1 MAVLSKLLKT
11 AAKKGKDVVEEADI
25 TRKAKIEANRR
36 EANINRFG
44 YDPNE
49 SKTLPDTSYRFQHQP
64 RSDGARLDDMTG
76 GGEYFPDDIYSSK
89 GLSYYGD
96 PKNKFDVES
105 FNVIQSVK
113 GKPNDEVTIY
123 RAVPKDE
130 KIKDINEGDFVTL
143 SKDYAELHAASG
155 YGVGGNESGK
165 IISKKVKVKDLRSD
179 GNDLNEFGYF
189 PEKELGLAPPLEIGL
204 SEEAL
209 KGTFLRNYTARD
221 AKNMDIL
228 SENSTAGSS
237 KADKLIN
244 KKVKENEKV
253 AVRLNLNSRLDRDA
267 PQSPANRLQTIH
279 PYSKNGEPQYKTALS
294 YKPYVTVENV
304 VFNVNQKSRVGIAA
318 KIRGLDVPE
327 VTSKIPA
334 MSVGGN
340 YNSTR
345 NVLEEMADDVVEI
358 GFNPANT
365 HLFIDLKTGQ
375 AVKSAEVATVIRD
388 RVYAKGVVYWRKKD
402 APVNLDASDGT
413 PISSEV
419 RYKFK
424 KGGISMKKQME
435 MFQEGGLE
443 QDGGTVDPVSGNEV
457 PVGSSQE
464 EVRDDIDAKLSEGEF
479 VFPADVVRYIGLE
492 KLMQLRQEAKAG
504 LKKME
509 AMGQMGNSEE
519 ATLPDDIP
527 FSPEDITVEDDDG
540 NEGELEMN
548 VGGVVY
554 QPSQVGSQ
562 FNIAP
567 RQQDPSGTM
576 GYSYVPPVQQTGY
589 LPSFGMQSQQPQQYT
604 GFQSLVPMPTQ
615 KFENVSYINKTTGE
629 TMVIPHV
636 GGNPV
641 FQPPE
646 GFVPITAGEEEAPK
660 EETKVDETIETSV
673 PTATVTQP
681 KDDPDRML
689 VGDKFLTKEQ
699 RDKLENEENMNRSY
713 DTMVKQIMDNNP
725 GISMENI
732 KDKIKGGEG
741 TIKIFG
747 KEIKVPGF
755 LFTEQGINDAV
766 DRAYTGP
773 VTDSPPALKQVGG
786 KLVVGD
792 SGEVEIKEDEKPKL
806 RTSSIDEGTAGEA
819 EARKAF
825 LEAEANRKK
834 AELARQIAEAEAEQ
848 RRRDEAE
855 ANREAAR
862 QQKRDAFREELK
874 EQRSQ
879 GNISAQIGRGTAG
892 GDMFKKGGI
901 ASKPKKKAMKR
912 GGLASK

>member
-76 GGEYFPDDIYSSK
+76 GGKYFPDDIYSSK

-267 PQSPANRLQTIH
+267 PTSPANRLQTIH

-345 NVLEEMADDVVEI
+345 NVLEEMGDDVVEI

-540 NEGELEMN
+540 NEGDLEMN

-576 GYSYVPPVQQTGY
+576 GYGYVPPVQQTGY
-589 LPSFGMQSQQPQQYT
+589 LPSFAMQSQQPQQYT

-646 GFVPITAGEEEAPK
+646 GFVPITAGEEKAPK
-660 EETKVDETIETSV
+660 EETKVDETIDTSV
-673 PTATVTQP
+673 PTATVTKP
-681 KDDPDRML
+681 YDKE
-689 VGDKFLTKEQ
+689 GDSTSP
-699 RDKLENEENMNRSY
+699 ENMRKAEEERNRSY
-713 DTMVKQIMDNNP
+713 ENMVESAIKQS
-725 GISMENI
+725 GISNPSLEEVTKFI
-732 KDKIKGGEG
+732 KDGNVKANLFGFEFGIPGLTFREEDIEKAYKKKIGLAED
-741 TIKIFG
+741 TATG
-747 KEIKVPGF
+747 KFSGSDQIDRVGPDLKTT
-755 LFTEQGINDAV
+755 FTSAF
-766 DRAYTGP
+766 
-773 VTDSPPALKQVGG
+773 K
-786 KLVVGD
+786 K
-792 SGEVEIKEDEKPKL
+792 KEDEDKDADATEELKETLSKL
-806 RTSSIDEGTAGEA
+806 DATYKKQQEIDKEKADALFAQQEAAAKKYLQQLENQRAEA
-819 EARKAF
+819 E
-825 LEAEANRKK
+825 ENRKK
-834 AELARQIAEAEAEQ
+834 AKEEKAFKDFKES
-848 RRRDEAE
+848 
-855 ANREAAR
+855 
-862 QQKRDAFREELK
+862 QKTVSGYAPD
-874 EQRSQ
+874 
-879 GNISAQIGRGTAG
+879 
-892 GDMFKKGGI
+892 FKKGGI
-901 ASKPKKKAMKR
+901 ASKPKKKTMKR
-912 GGLASK
+912 GGLASKK